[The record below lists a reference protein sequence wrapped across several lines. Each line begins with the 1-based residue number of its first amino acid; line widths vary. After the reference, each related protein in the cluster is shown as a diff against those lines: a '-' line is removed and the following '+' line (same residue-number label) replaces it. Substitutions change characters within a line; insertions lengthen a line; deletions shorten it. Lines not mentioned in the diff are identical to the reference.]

1 MAIDMF
7 IKIGQIEG
15 ESKDAAHAGEMDV
28 LAYSLGFSNSGTTH
42 VGGGAGVGKVNAQDL
57 SFTTYVSKA
66 SLQLFAAV
74 CVGKIFPAAT
84 LTLRKAG
91 ANPIEFLKIRM
102 EDVLVSSDSSGAS
115 GGEDRPT
122 ENYSLNYARII
133 FTYTGQDAS
142 GAALPPIKA
151 GFDFVNNVKL

>member
-1 MAIDMF
+1 MF
-7 IKIGQIEG
+7 MKIGQIEG

-42 VGGGAGVGKVNAQDL
+42 SGTGAGTGKVNAQDL

-66 SLQLFAAV
+66 SLPLFTAV
-74 CVGKIFPAAT
+74 CNGKIFPAAT
-84 LTLRKAG
+84 LTVRRAG

-102 EDVLVSSDSSGAS
+102 EDVLVTSDSSGGS
-115 GGEDRPT
+115 GGEDRLT

-142 GAALPPIKA
+142 GVPLQPIKA
-151 GFDFVNNVKL
+151 GFDFVNNVKI

>member
-7 IKIGQIEG
+7 MKIGQIEG
-15 ESKDAAHAGEMDV
+15 ESRDAAHAGEMDV

-42 VGGGAGVGKVNAQDL
+42 VGGGAGAGKANAQDL

-66 SLQLFAAV
+66 SLPLFTAV
-74 CVGKIFPAAT
+74 CTGKIFPAAT
-84 LTLRKAG
+84 LTLRRAG

-102 EDVLVSSDSSGAS
+102 EDVLVSSDSSGGS
-115 GGEDRPT
+115 GGEDRLT

-142 GAALPPIKA
+142 GVPLQPIKA
-151 GFDFVNNVKL
+151 GFDFVNMVKI

>member
-15 ESKDAAHAGEMDV
+15 ESRDAAHAGEMDV

-42 VGGGAGVGKVNAQDL
+42 VGGGAGAGKANAQDL

-66 SLQLFAAV
+66 SLPLFTAV
-74 CVGKIFPAAT
+74 CTGKIFPAAT
-84 LTLRKAG
+84 LTVRRAG
-91 ANPIEFLKIRM
+91 ATPIEFLKIRM
-102 EDVLVSSDSSGAS
+102 EDVLVSSDSSGGS
-115 GGEDRPT
+115 GGEDRLT

-142 GAALPPIKA
+142 GVPLQPIKA
-151 GFDFVNNVKL
+151 GFDFVNNVKI